1 MLLLLASKLE
11 TGNCQINELYVSVV
25 VLKLPLD
32 YSIVLHDA
40 MTVLKRSNA
49 IKIPRRICGL
59 A

>member
-1 MLLLLASKLE
+1 M
-11 TGNCQINELYVSVV
+11 NDLYLSVV
-25 VLKLPLD
+25 VLKFSVD
-32 YSIVLHDA
+32 YSIIFHDA